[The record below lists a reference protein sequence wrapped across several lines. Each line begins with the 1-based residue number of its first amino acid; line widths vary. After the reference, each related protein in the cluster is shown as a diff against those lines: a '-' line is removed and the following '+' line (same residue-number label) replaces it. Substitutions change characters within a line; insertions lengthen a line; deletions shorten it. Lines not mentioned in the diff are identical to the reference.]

1 MINTLTS
8 EVIAAL
14 SVPPPKD
21 RISWKLQAGYKKD
34 PQTGKPTR
42 GLVVAYI
49 DARDVQD
56 RLDEVVGAENWSDA
70 YTVVEINPSRVS
82 VECRLTVYGIT
93 KADVGTGTKSGKD
106 DPGDNLAKGAYSDAL
121 KRAAVK
127 FGIGRFLY
135 DLEKFYVDLD
145 GNGNFA
151 NPQLKPHQ
159 YYRGNRQ
166 WVADELTAYVKRY
179 SLDAARIGDVVKGL
193 IREIPV
199 EGLSLIETSRLISD
213 AKRELSMPPV

>member
-1 MINTLTS
+1 MILTN

-14 SVPPPKD
+14 SVPPPEK

-34 PQTGKPTR
+34 PQTNKPTR

-56 RLDEVVGAENWSDA
+56 RLDQVVGAENWSDA
-70 YTVVEINPSRVS
+70 YTVVEINPNRVS
-82 VECRLTVYGIT
+82 VECRLTVCGVT
-93 KADVGTGTKSGKD
+93 KSDVGTGTKSGKD

-145 GNGNFA
+145 ADGKFA
-151 NPQLKPHQ
+151 EPQLKPHQ

-166 WVADELTAYVKRY
+166 WVIDDLTAYVKRY
-179 SLDAARIGDVVKGL
+179 GLDAGRIGDVVKQLLAGL
-193 IREIPV
+193 PV
-199 EGLSLIETSRLISD
+199 DALTLLETAHLITD
-213 AKRELSMPPV
+213 AKRELSKPPTP